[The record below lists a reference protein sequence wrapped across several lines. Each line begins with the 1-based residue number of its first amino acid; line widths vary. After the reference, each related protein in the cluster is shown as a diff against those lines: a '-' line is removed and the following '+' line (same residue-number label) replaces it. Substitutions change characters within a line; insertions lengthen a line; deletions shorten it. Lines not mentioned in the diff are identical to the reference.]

1 MRLPYYLFIGT
12 AGLLASV
19 DATSIPR
26 SSEHTSG
33 STSSLIATQFGTVF
47 DTSMVIGNQTF
58 QMLVDT
64 GSSDTYVMRNGFDCI
79 NATSNLVIPEADCLY
94 KNKTYHNS
102 RTHRH
107 IPGQMFGIQYGA
119 GLASGEMAYEDVTLS
134 GITVK
139 GQKIGIANIS
149 NPMGDGVN
157 SGLLGLAYPSITSA
171 HPANHSSNE
180 TYWFDR
186 LPYNPLVYTMYEKG
200 LIDPYFSLAL
210 AHTPQNSSTAFG
222 GYLTIGGLPPVNHSS
237 EFTTVP
243 VEILKDIPTSF
254 TSGKRARSYW
264 ATTIREVKY
273 GSSSE
278 SLTTNSTSF
287 QVFIDSGNYIQYLP
301 SGVVEPINALFDPP
315 AKYNA
320 DYGAYVVDCSAKAPQ
335 FGFTLGNQT
344 FFHNGEDLI
353 YQTGEGFC
361 ITNIAS
367 SEAVSLAGGI
377 TLNVIGVP
385 FLKNVVAV
393 HDFGKN
399 EMRFAKLLDS
409 NSTTSGTAAAG
420 SGTPASSLG
429 SKSVERV
436 SWVQVAMAAGAGLS
450 FIF

>member
-1 MRLPYYLFIGT
+1 MGLPRYLFIGT

-19 DATSIPR
+19 NATSIPR
-26 SSEHTSG
+26 SNQRSSG

-64 GSSDTYVMRNGFDCI
+64 GSSDTYVMRDGFNCI
-79 NATSNLVIPEADCLY
+79 NATSNLVIPESDCYY

-107 IPGQMFGIQYGA
+107 ITSQMFGVQYGA

-157 SGLLGLAYPSITSA
+157 SGLLGLAYPSLTSA
-171 HPANHSSNE
+171 HPSNHSSNE

-186 LPYNPLVYTMYEKG
+186 LPYNPLLYTMNEKG
-200 LIDPYFSLAL
+200 LIDPYFSIAL
-210 AHTPQNSSTAFG
+210 AHTPQNASTAFG

-243 VEILKDIPTSF
+243 VEILNDIPKSF

-264 ATTIREVKY
+264 ATTISEVKY
-273 GSSSE
+273 GSSSTN
-278 SLTTNSTSF
+278 LTTNSTSF
-287 QVFIDSGNYIQYLP
+287 QVFIDSGNNIQYLP
-301 SGVVEPINALFDPP
+301 TAVVEPINALFDPP
-315 AKYNA
+315 AKYNS
-320 DYGAYVVDCSAKAPQ
+320 DFEAYVVDCSAKAPE
-335 FGFTLGNQT
+335 FGLTLGNQT

-353 YQTGEGFC
+353 YQTGEGVC
-361 ITNIAS
+361 ITSLAS
-367 SEAVSLAGGI
+367 SESVSLAGEI
-377 TLNVIGVP
+377 TLNILGVP

-409 NSTTSGTAAAG
+409 NSSTYASAAAG
-420 SGTPASSLG
+420 TETSSFSLG
-429 SKSVERV
+429 SKSVNGL
-436 SWVQVAMAAGAGLS
+436 SLVQIAMASVAYL
-450 FIF
+450 FLIF

>member
-1 MRLPYYLFIGT
+1 MGFHHYLFVST

-19 DATSIPR
+19 NATSIPR
-26 SSEHTSG
+26 SNQGSSG

-64 GSSDTYVMRNGFDCI
+64 GSSDTYVMRDGFDCI
-79 NATSNLVIPEADCLY
+79 NATSNLVIPEANCLY

-107 IPGQMFGIQYGA
+107 IPGQMFGIKYGA

-157 SGLLGLAYPSITSA
+157 SGLLGLAYPSLTSA
-171 HPANHSSNE
+171 HPANHSSNK

-186 LPYNPLVYTMYEKG
+186 LPYNPLLYTMHENG

-210 AHTPQNSSTAFG
+210 AHTPQNASTAFG
-222 GYLTIGGLPPVNHSS
+222 GYLTVGGLPPVKHSS

-254 TSGKRARSYW
+254 TSGKRTRSYW
-264 ATTIREVKY
+264 ATSISEVKY
-273 GSSSE
+273 GSSTAD
-278 SLTTNSTSF
+278 LTTNSTSF
-287 QVFIDSGNYIQYLP
+287 QVFIDSGNYIQFLP
-301 SGVVEPINALFDPP
+301 SAVVEPINALFDPP
-315 AKYNA
+315 AKYNS
-320 DYGAYVVDCSAKAPQ
+320 DFGAYVVDCAAKAPE
-335 FGFTLGNQT
+335 FGLTLGNQT

-367 SEAVSLAGGI
+367 SESVALANGI
-377 TLNVIGVP
+377 TLNIIGVP

-409 NSTTSGTAAAG
+409 NSTASQSGPAG
-420 SGTPASSLG
+420 TETPSFSLG
-429 SKSVERV
+429 SKSVNGV
-436 SWVQVAMAAGAGLS
+436 SWVQIAMASVAGL
-450 FIF
+450 FAIF